1 MLGELVLGT
10 PIGAGIPYEAD
21 FDIFKDKQGVYWHD
35 VDPSVDTVPKPPS
48 KGKQVDKKELYKE
61 RIKEELDYVV
71 KGRK

>member
-1 MLGELVLGT
+1 
-10 PIGAGIPYEAD
+10 
-21 FDIFKDKQGVYWHD
+21 VYWHD

-48 KGKQVDKKELYKE
+48 KGKQVDKKELSKE